1 MAHLLCETFVRLRA
15 VGLTRG
21 TECEFPL
28 TQIELGEVT
37 GLSSV
42 HVNRTLQQ
50 LRAEELIVLKDRT
63 LTIPDLDALM
73 DAAQF
78 DPGYLH
84 MGHEGRHL
92 NANA

>member
-1 MAHLLCETFVRLRA
+1 M
-15 VGLTRG
+15 TRG

-37 GLSSV
+37 GLSAV

-50 LRAEELIVLKDRT
+50 LRAEELIVLRERT
-63 LTIPDLDALM
+63 LSIPDLDALM
-73 DAAQF
+73 EAALF

-84 MGHEGRHL
+84 LGHEGRHL
-92 NANA
+92 DANA